1 MGGAVSTRMR
11 TTNPPSNTATSTT
24 TTTTTTNTTTASNRP
39 PMIVVQ
45 GRYDPYPGQAD
56 PNVSWIT
63 PRDNGTSPNG
73 DMVKGST
80 PMANPGVGPSVAAP
94 IPYTPEGGYP
104 PVRSPPPPLLFLF
117 FFLPTSLMF
126 IL

>member
-1 MGGAVSTRMR
+1 MVFSIMGGAVSTRMR

-56 PNVSWIT
+56 PNITWIT
-63 PRDNGTSPNG
+63 PRGNKTGGSDL
-73 DMVKGST
+73 DEKGPT
-80 PMANPGVGPSVAAP
+80 PLANPGVLPTEAAP

-104 PVRSPPPPLLFLF
+104 PVWTFR
-117 FFLPTSLMF
+117 TM
-126 IL
+126 

>member
-11 TTNPPSNTATSTT
+11 LGRGGDSHPPSSTT
-24 TTTTTTNTTTASNRP
+24 SNSSSTTQPTRP

-56 PNVSWIT
+56 PNITWIT
-63 PRDNGTSPNG
+63 PRGNAEND
-73 DMVKGST
+73 DEKGPT
-80 PMANPGVGPSVAAP
+80 PMANPGVNPSVAAP

-104 PVRSPPPPLLFLF
+104 PVILL
-117 FFLPTSLMF
+117 TNF
-126 IL
+126 I